1 MNELSLSGK
10 NWRYKIFDST
20 YVEYLK
26 ENFFLD
32 EITAKLLSIRNIKK
46 DSIKSFLEPS
56 IKNLV
61 PNPNTLRDMEKTT
74 LRLLRAINENERI
87 GIFGDYDVDGAS
99 STAIIGNY
107 FKTIKQ
113 DFEIYIP
120 DRRSEG
126 YGPSIKSFQNL
137 INKKVDLIITVDC
150 GTMSFD
156 AIDFANENK
165 VDVIVLDHHQSE
177 LNLPKAHSII
187 NPNRFDDESKLN
199 YLCAAGV
206 CFMTLIAINSAL
218 RKKGWFLKKKLRNQI
233 Y

>member
-10 NWRYKIFDST
+10 NWIYKKFDTS

-32 EITAKLLSIRNIKK
+32 EITAKLLSIRKIKK
-46 DSIKSFLEPS
+46 DSIQSFLEPS
-56 IKNLV
+56 IKNLI

-74 LRLLRAINENERI
+74 LRLLKAINKNERI

-107 FKTIKQ
+107 FKMIKQ
-113 DFEIYIP
+113 DFEVYIP
-120 DRRSEG
+120 DRESEG

-137 INKKVDLIITVDC
+137 INKKVNLIITVDC

-156 AIDFANENK
+156 AIDFANKNNL
-165 VDVIVLDHHQSE
+165 DVIVLDHHQSE
-177 LNLPKAHSII
+177 INLPK
-187 NPNRFDDESKLN
+187 
-199 YLCAAGV
+199 
-206 CFMTLIAINSAL
+206 
-218 RKKGWFLKKKLRNQI
+218 
-233 Y
+233 

>member
-1 MNELSLSGK
+1 
-10 NWRYKIFDST
+10 
-20 YVEYLK
+20 
-26 ENFFLD
+26 
-32 EITAKLLSIRNIKK
+32 
-46 DSIKSFLEPS
+46 
-56 IKNLV
+56 
-61 PNPNTLRDMEKTT
+61 MEKTT
-74 LRLLRAINENERI
+74 LRLLKAINENQRI

-107 FKTIKQ
+107 LKIIKQ
-113 DFEIYIP
+113 NFDIYIP

-137 INKKVDLIITVDC
+137 IDKKVNLIITVDC

-156 AIDFANENK
+156 AIDFANKNN

-177 LNLPKAHSII
+177 INLPKAHSII

-206 CFMTLIAINSAL
+206 CFMTLISINSAL
-218 RKKGWFLKKKLRNQI
+218 RKQGWFLKNKIKNPI

>member
-74 LRLLRAINENERI
+74 LRLLKAINENQRHFGENYCQEGVEKIKAVTKPGIVWHFI
-87 GIFGDYDVDGAS
+87 GPVQS
-99 STAIIGNY
+99 N
-107 FKTIKQ
+107 KT
-113 DFEIYIP
+113 
-120 DRRSEG
+120 
-126 YGPSIKSFQNL
+126 
-137 INKKVDLIITVDC
+137 
-150 GTMSFD
+150 
-156 AIDFANENK
+156 
-165 VDVIVLDHHQSE
+165 
-177 LNLPKAHSII
+177 
-187 NPNRFDDESKLN
+187 
-199 YLCAAGV
+199 
-206 CFMTLIAINSAL
+206 
-218 RKKGWFLKKKLRNQI
+218 NQI
-233 Y
+233 SRYFNWVHTIDRIKIARRLDELRPEKMPPLNVCIQVNTSKETTKSGIRIDEIENWKIPPVKFK